1 MGSNFLDFSL
11 PKISP
16 LYSKMM
22 IKNFF
27 QKDEFL
33 YRVPTKPFVCDVS
46 DVTIEGKVKESLYFE
61 KIS

>member
-11 PKISP
+11 PKTSS

-22 IKNFF
+22 SKKNF

-33 YRVPTKPFVCDVS
+33 YGVPPKPFACDVS
-46 DVTIEGKVKESLYFE
+46 DVTITSKVR
-61 KIS
+61 